1 VDPKRRDPFAGR
13 AFAGLAAQPNRG
25 MPRVDGSQALASFDW
40 PPNAE
45 ALDSPVLELGDGPE
59 PPSLNTATPPSAAS
73 QPVAAADPPSP
84 LSKALRDPAPKPSV
98 ATPLPEALVPV
109 VAARPSI
116 HWARDKVLPL
126 AMVFLALIAAAETVF
141 IARTL
146 LRQGPEASSDASTG
160 SPAALPLPSAIDR
173 PTVAQ
178 TGDIQHAGVTPS
190 GSRPAAAAARLII
203 DSDPAGASVVVDGRY
218 HGATPLTVRDIAEG
232 DHRLVL
238 KRNGREVRQRVHVNA
253 GEATSVV
260 VPLPARNPSSG
271 WVGIVASL
279 ELDVYENG
287 SLVGTSRVPRIMLSA
302 GVHTLRLENQ
312 ATGFRHEEQVEI
324 RSGQRTELAVQ
335 LPQSTIHLNAMP
347 WADVWIDGKAIGQT
361 PIGNVPIVIGPHEVV
376 FRHPELGEKTISTL
390 VKAGVPT
397 RLAVNL
403 TRP

>member
-1 VDPKRRDPFAGR
+1 
-13 AFAGLAAQPNRG
+13 
-25 MPRVDGSQALASFDW
+25 
-40 PPNAE
+40 
-45 ALDSPVLELGDGPE
+45 
-59 PPSLNTATPPSAAS
+59 
-73 QPVAAADPPSP
+73 
-84 LSKALRDPAPKPSV
+84 
-98 ATPLPEALVPV
+98 
-109 VAARPSI
+109 
-116 HWARDKVLPL
+116 L

-146 LRQGPEASSDASTG
+146 LRQGPEASRDASTG
-160 SPAALPLPSAIDR
+160 SPAASPLASAIDR

-260 VPLPARNPSSG
+260 VPLPALSPSSG
-271 WVGIVASL
+271 WVGIVAPL

-312 ATGFRHEEQVEI
+312 ATGFRHEEQVAI

-347 WADVWIDGKAIGQT
+347 WADVWIDGKAVGQT